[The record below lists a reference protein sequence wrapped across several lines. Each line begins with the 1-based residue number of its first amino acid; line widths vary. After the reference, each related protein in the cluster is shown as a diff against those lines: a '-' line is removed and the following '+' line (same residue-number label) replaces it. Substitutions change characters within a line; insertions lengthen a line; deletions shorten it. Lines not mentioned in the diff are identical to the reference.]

1 MKKEKL
7 VRTSCQVSTFIRENG
22 FVEFFI
28 ERYAK
33 ADKLKLTKLWIVN
46 GEHEFKKERD
56 AHRFAVRLCDSVGGS
71 GKVTDDCYHKPVM
84 KSYTVPTPEPFYLGE

>member
-1 MKKEKL
+1 MNKEKL

-22 FVEFFI
+22 FVEFFV

-56 AHRFAVRLCDSVGGS
+56 AHSFAVRLCDKVGGS
-71 GKVTDDCYHKPVM
+71 GKVTDDSYSKTI
-84 KSYTVPTPEPFYLGE
+84 KSYAVPTPDPFYLGE